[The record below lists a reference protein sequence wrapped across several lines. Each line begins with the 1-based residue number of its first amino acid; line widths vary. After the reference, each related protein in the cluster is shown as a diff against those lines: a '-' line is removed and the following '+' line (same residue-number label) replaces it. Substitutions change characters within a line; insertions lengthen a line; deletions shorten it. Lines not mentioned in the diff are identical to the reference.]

1 MDAVGPRDGWMQ
13 ASSPSAILKKQAGGG
28 TAAARDRR

>member
-1 MDAVGPRDGWMQ
+1 MNAVGPRDVWMP

-28 TAAARDRR
+28 AAAARDRR